1 MTMATPASPAASVA
15 APPPCVLRDL
25 LHAQALARPDQVYV
39 AFEDGQTWTY
49 RELLA
54 QVQTV
59 AAGLAA
65 LGVRQGDFVA
75 LWLAHGPVALRT
87 WFAVNYLGAVAVPVN
102 LAYKGRL
109 LARVLEN
116 SGARLMVLE
125 SHLVERL
132 ATLAPVDR
140 ARLATLVTVGD
151 GDAQAPAGLQQVDE
165 AALHSAGTASPEPPV
180 PIRATDLQVILYTS
194 GTTGPSKGVLCSYL
208 HLWTSGHNVY
218 FLTAQDRYM
227 VNLPLAHVSGVLPCM
242 LMLALGGSIALVERF
257 QTDRFWAQIRHC
269 QATFVILL
277 GAMAKFLL
285 SQPVGADERDSPLT
299 KMLLLPFDM
308 PIEPMRQRWGVAV
321 YTSFNMTEVCCPIMS
336 APNPVALGSCG
347 RLRPGIE
354 ARIADTEDFAVADGT
369 VGELLLR
376 TDTPW
381 AFSHGYHDD
390 PAATARAWRNGWF
403 HTGDAFRRDADGN
416 YYFVDRL
423 KDTIR
428 RRGENISSFEVE
440 AELLAHPA
448 VQEAAVVAVP
458 SEVGE
463 DEVMAVITAQPGQAL
478 DPVELL
484 QFLVPRLPYFM
495 VPRYLRVVDALP
507 KTPTLKIEKH
517 LLREQGLG
525 APGVWDRESAGIR
538 LGRNS

>member
-1 MTMATPASPAASVA
+1 MNGLGGSDALPR
-15 APPPCVLRDL
+15 CVLRDL
-25 LHAQALARPDQVYV
+25 LHAQAEARPDEVYA
-39 AFEDGQTWTY
+39 AFESGETWTF

-54 QVQTV
+54 QVRET

-87 WFAVNYLGAVAVPVN
+87 WFAVNYLGAVAVPIN
-102 LAYKGRL
+102 PAYKGLL
-109 LARVLEN
+109 LARVLAN
-116 SGARLMVLE
+116 SGVRLIVLE

-132 ATLAPVDR
+132 EAIAPVDR
-140 ARLATLVTVGD
+140 ASLSTIVTVGAGGLRVPD
-151 GDAQAPAGLQQVDE
+151 GLQQFDE
-165 AALHSAGTASPEPPV
+165 AALGRAGANPPDPPV

-218 FLTAQDRYM
+218 FLTARDRYM
-227 VNLPLAHVSGVLPCM
+227 VNLPLAHVSGILPCT
-242 LMLALGGSIALVERF
+242 LMLALGGSIAVVERF
-257 QTDRFWAQIRHC
+257 QTDRFWEQIRGC
-269 QATFVILL
+269 RATFVILL

-285 SQPVGADERDSPLT
+285 SQPARDEERGTPLT
-299 KMLLLPFDM
+299 KILLLPFDM
-308 PIEPMRQRWGVAV
+308 PTEPMRKRWNVDV

-336 APNPVALGSCG
+336 APNPTALGSCG

-354 ARIADTEDFAVADGT
+354 ARIADPEDFEMADGA

-376 TDTPW
+376 TDQPW
-381 AFSHGYHDD
+381 SFSHGYHED

-403 HTGDAFRRDADGN
+403 HTGDAFRRDAEGN
-416 YYFVDRL
+416 FYFVDRL

-440 AELLAHPA
+440 AELLAFPA

-458 SEVGE
+458 SEYGE
-463 DEVMAVITAQPGQAL
+463 DEVLAVLTSKPGQVV
-478 DPVELL
+478 DPAELIR
-484 QFLVPRLPYFM
+484 FLVPRMPYFM
-495 VPRYLRVVDALP
+495 VPRYVRVAAELP
-507 KTPTLKIEKH
+507 KTPTLKVEKH
-517 LLREQGLG
+517 LLRDQGLG
-525 APGVWDRESAGIR
+525 APGVWDREQAGLR

>member
-1 MTMATPASPAASVA
+1 MNGLRVPGALPR
-15 APPPCVLRDL
+15 CVLRDL
-25 LHAQALARPDQVYV
+25 LHEQVAARPDEVYA
-39 AFEDGQTWTY
+39 AFESGESWTFLD
-49 RELLA
+49 LLA
-54 QVQTV
+54 QVREA

-102 LAYKGRL
+102 LAYKGQL
-109 LARVLEN
+109 LARVLAN
-116 SGARLMVLE
+116 SGVRLMVLE

-132 ATLAPVDR
+132 EALAPADR
-140 ARLATLVTVGD
+140 ARLDTLVTVGES
-151 GDAQAPAGLQQVDE
+151 APRVPAGLRQVDE
-165 AALHSAGTASPEPPV
+165 AALHGAGSCPPEPPA
-180 PIRATDLQVILYTS
+180 PIRPTDLQVILYTS

-218 FLTAQDRYM
+218 FLTARDRYM
-227 VNLPLAHVSGVLPCM
+227 VNLPLAHVSGILPCV
-242 LMLALGGSIALVERF
+242 LMLALGGSIAVVERF
-257 QTDRFWAQIRHC
+257 QTDRFWEQIRRC

-285 SQPVGADERDSPLT
+285 SQPASAQERGGPLT

-308 PIEPMRQRWGVAV
+308 PIEPMRERWGVDV

-336 APNPVALGSCG
+336 APNPTALGSCG

-354 ARIADTEDFAVADGT
+354 ARIADPEDFEVADGT

-376 TDTPW
+376 TDQPW
-381 AFSHGYHDD
+381 SFSHGYHED

-403 HTGDAFRRDADGN
+403 HTGDAFRRDAEGN
-416 YYFVDRL
+416 FYFVDRL

-440 AELLAHPA
+440 AELLAFPA

-458 SEVGE
+458 SELGE
-463 DEVMAVITAQPGQAL
+463 DEVMAVLTAKPGQGV
-478 DPVELL
+478 DPAELIH
-484 QFLVPRLPYFM
+484 FLVPRLPYFM
-495 VPRYLRVVDALP
+495 IPRYVRVEPELP

-517 LLREQGLG
+517 LLRQQGLK
-525 APGVWDRESAGIR
+525 APGIWDREQAGLR
-538 LGRNS
+538 LGRNT

>member
-1 MTMATPASPAASVA
+1 MKATSALAAGA
-15 APPPCVLRDL
+15 ARVPPRCVLRDL
-25 LHAQALARPDQVYV
+25 LHDQAQASPDAVYA
-39 AFEDGQTWTY
+39 AFENGETWTF
-49 RELLA
+49 RETLA
-54 QVQTV
+54 QVRRA

-65 LGVRQGDFVA
+65 LGVRQGDCVA
-75 LWLAHGPVALRT
+75 LWLAHGPLALRT

-109 LARVLEN
+109 LERVLEN
-116 SGARLMVLE
+116 SRAKLMVLE
-125 SHLVERL
+125 GHLV
-132 ATLAPVDR
+132 
-140 ARLATLVTVGD
+140 ARLQAIERADLACLVTVGEVH
-151 GDAQAPAGLQQVDE
+151 GDAPAGLRRVDE
-165 AALHSAGTASPEPPV
+165 AALHAAGSEPPEPPV
-180 PIRATDLQVILYTS
+180 PVRATDLQVILYTS

-218 FLTAQDRYM
+218 FLGAQDRYM

-242 LMLALGGSIALVERF
+242 LMLALGGSIAVVERF
-257 QTDRFWAQIRHC
+257 QTDRFWEQIHRC

-285 SQPVGADERDSPLT
+285 SQPLCAEEQRSPLT

-308 PIEPMRQRWGVAV
+308 PIAPMRQRWGVDV

-336 APNPVALGSCG
+336 APNPEALGSCG

-354 ARIADTEDFAVADGT
+354 ARIADTEDFEVADGT

-376 TDTPW
+376 TDGPW
-381 AFSHGYHDD
+381 AFSHGYHRD
-390 PAATARAWRNGWF
+390 AEATARAWRNGWF

-440 AELLAHPA
+440 AELLAHAA

-463 DEVMAVITAQPGQAL
+463 DEVLAVVTLKPGSTL
-478 DPVELL
+478 DPAELL
-484 QFLVPRLPYFM
+484 RFLVPRMAHFM
-495 VPRYLRVVDALP
+495 VPRYVRVVDELP

-517 LLREQGLG
+517 LLRQQGLQ
-525 APGVWDRESAGIR
+525 APGVWDREQAGIR
-538 LGRNS
+538 LGRQS